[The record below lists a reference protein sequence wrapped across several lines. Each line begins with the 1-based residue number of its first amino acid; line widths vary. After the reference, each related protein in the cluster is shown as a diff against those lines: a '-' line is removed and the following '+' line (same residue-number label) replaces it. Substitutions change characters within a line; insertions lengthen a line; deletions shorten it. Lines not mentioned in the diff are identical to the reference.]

1 MGDSSFT
8 AEPKATAGPQA
19 AICSC
24 GADLF
29 LRRRFVLEATICAR
43 YDETPRTKSAAICSC
58 GGDLWAIPAVAY
70 GSAVNEFAVDKFA
83 VNVDGRSIGAGDL

>member
-1 MGDSSFT
+1 M
-8 AEPKATAGPQA
+8 
-19 AICSC
+19 
-24 GADLF
+24 
-29 LRRRFVLEATICAR
+29 LEATICAR
-43 YDETPRTKSAAICSC
+43 YDETPPTKSATICSC